1 MADDRYAAY
10 GLNEEEQAEAR
21 RIHERLRPL
30 YDDELARMA
39 CILASKGNSQLFGKT
54 EYELRDRVHRL
65 GAKTLEAAADE
76 RQKKGR
82 VRGC

>member
-1 MADDRYAAY
+1 MADDRYAGY
-10 GLNEEEQAEAR
+10 GLSEEEQAEAR

-30 YDDELARMA
+30 YEEESLRAA
-39 CILASKGNSQLFGKT
+39 CILASKGDDKLFGET

-76 RQKKGR
+76 RQKRGR

>member
-10 GLNEEEQAEAR
+10 GLNEQEQAEAR

-30 YDDELARMA
+30 FEEESLRAA
-39 CILASKGNSQLFGKT
+39 CLLASKGDNELFGKT
-54 EYELRDRVHRL
+54 EYELRDQVHRL